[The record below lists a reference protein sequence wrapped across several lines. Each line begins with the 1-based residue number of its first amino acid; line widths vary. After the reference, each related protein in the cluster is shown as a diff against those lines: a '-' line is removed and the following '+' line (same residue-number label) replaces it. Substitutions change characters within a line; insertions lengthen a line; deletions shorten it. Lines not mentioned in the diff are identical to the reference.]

1 MSRRKPSKVEKIK
14 ESSRNLRGTVEEEL
28 SNDQPNFSKESYQIL
43 KFHGTYQQD
52 DRDKRRGRDKH
63 WMYMIRG
70 RVPGG
75 KMSAEQYLAIDNIVE
90 KYGDKSIRITTRQA
104 FQLYGVIKN
113 NLKQTFREINEAMIT
128 TMGACGDVVRNVMAT
143 PAPDIDGRQEQIQ
156 SFANKLSDELLPA
169 TRAYHEIWLDGEK
182 VFSGNPLNQINGQQ
196 SEEKQPDSS
205 QLPTAGQTENGRQTD
220 VEQPPHGHSLRSHT
234 GGDSESAT
242 SDRSEQAEGESGKG
256 TEPLYGDTYLPRK
269 FKIGITLPR
278 DNSIDLYTQD
288 IGLVAL
294 FDEDNQIE
302 GFNVIVGGGLGMQHK
317 KPDTYPRLGDHL
329 GYTPAENVEEVVK
342 GIIKVQ
348 RDLGN
353 RENRKRA
360 RMKYLIDEI
369 GLDTFHNEL
378 TKRTGFELEPFREMP
393 DFEPE
398 LYLGWN
404 RQSDG
409 RWFLGV
415 SVENGR
421 IKDEGDLLLRSAFRK
436 IAETIR
442 PGFRLTPNQNIL
454 LTDIEESDK
463 EAVDALLA
471 EHGVKPDHELS
482 SLLKNSMACPA
493 LPTCGLAIAESERVF
508 PDVIR
513 NLEAVLTELGL
524 QDEVISVRM
533 TGCPNGCARPYVA
546 DIGLVGR
553 SLDKYTIFLGGS
565 PAGTRLG
572 KVYKDLVSYEELID
586 EIRPLFEHFRENRRQ
601 DEPFSDFWNRTG
613 IEEARALTV
622 TP

>member
-1 MSRRKPSKVEKIK
+1 MSRRKVSKVEKIK
-14 ESSRNLRGTVEEEL
+14 ETSENLRGSVEEEL
-28 SNDQPNFSKESYQIL
+28 SNDEPNFSKESYQIL

-75 KMSAEQYLAIDNIVE
+75 KMTAQQFLAVDTIVE
-90 KYGDKSIRITTRQA
+90 EYGDKTLRITTRQA
-104 FQLYGVIKN
+104 FQIYGVIKG
-113 NLKQTFREINEAMIT
+113 NLKQTFREINNAMIT

-143 PAPDIDGRQEQIQ
+143 PAPDIDGRQSQIQ
-156 SFANKLSDELLPA
+156 AFANRLSDELLPA
-169 TRAYHEIWLDGEK
+169 TKAYHEIWLDGEK
-182 VFSGNPLNQINGQQ
+182 VYSGHSANG
-196 SEEKQPDSS
+196 SAHGD
-205 QLPTAGQTENGRQTD
+205 ANGRTARD
-220 VEQPPHGHSLRSHT
+220 SRGEQPADNS
-234 GGDSESAT
+234 T
-242 SDRSEQAEGESGKG
+242 SGES
-256 TEPLYGDTYLPRK
+256 EPLYGSAYLPRK

-294 FDEDNQIE
+294 FDEDNQIH

-329 GYTPAENVEEVVK
+329 GYVQKEKIEEVVK
-342 GIIKVQ
+342 GIIRVQ

-369 GLDTFHNEL
+369 GLDSFKNEL
-378 TKRTGFELEPFREMP
+378 KARTGFDLEPFRDMP
-393 DFEPE
+393 EFEPE

-404 RQSDG
+404 RQADG
-409 RWFLGV
+409 RWFLGIC
-415 SVENGR
+415 VENGR
-421 IKDEGDLLLRSAFRK
+421 IKDEGDFMLRSALRTL
-436 IAETIR
+436 AETVR

-454 LTDIEESDK
+454 LTDIEETDK
-463 EAVDALLA
+463 EVVENLLA
-471 EHGVKPDHELS
+471 EHGVQPESELS
-482 SLLKNSMACPA
+482 SLMKNSMACPA

-508 PDVIR
+508 PTIIR
-513 NLEAVLTELGL
+513 QLEAVLEELGL
-524 QDEVISVRM
+524 QNETISVRM

-553 SLDKYTIFLGGS
+553 SLNKYTIFLGGN

-572 KVYKDLVSYEELID
+572 QVYKDLVSYEDLIP
-586 EIRPLFEHFRENRRQ
+586 EIRPLFEYYKENRQ
-601 DEPFSDFWNRTG
+601 PDEPVGDFWHRSG
-613 IEEARALTV
+613 IEEARTV
-622 TP
+622 TITP